1 MSILS
6 QGTSV
11 YVIDPNEGTPA
22 ILKIECATS
31 FSPGGDPADQI
42 EDTCLEAFERSYK
55 SGLRTPGQ
63 ATMGLNA
70 DPTNES
76 HLTLY
81 GLSRENPSPILKF
94 AVGWSD
100 GTAPPTLADGDE
112 DFELPTTRTWF
123 TFEGYIADFPFD
135 FAQNTVVTTEVSIQR
150 SGGSNWIKKGV
161 TP

>member
-6 QGTSV
+6 QGTNV
-11 YVIDPNEGTPA
+11 YVLDPNDGTPA
-22 ILKIECATS
+22 VLKIEGATS

-42 EDTCLEAFERSYK
+42 EDTGLDAFERSYK
-55 SGLRTPGQ
+55 PGLRTPGQ

-70 DPTNES
+70 DPANAS

-81 GLSRENPSPILKF
+81 DLSRENPSPTLKF

-100 GTAPPTLADGDE
+100 GIDPPTLAVSPADGFD
-112 DFELPTTRTWF
+112 LPTTRTWF

-150 SGGSNWIKKGV
+150 SGNSAWIKKGA
-161 TP
+161 

>member
-6 QGTSV
+6 QGTNV
-11 YVIDPNEGTPA
+11 YVLDPNDGTPVV
-22 ILKIECATS
+22 LKIECTTS

-42 EDTCLEAFERSYK
+42 EDTCLDAFERSYQP
-55 SGLRTPGQ
+55 GLRTPGQ

-70 DPTNES
+70 DPRNES

-81 GLSRENPSPILKF
+81 GLSRQNPSPILKY

-100 GTAPPTLADGDE
+100 GTAAPTIAVDE
-112 DFELPTTRTWF
+112 GFELPTTRTWF

-135 FAQNTVVTTEVSIQR
+135 FTQNTVVTTEISIQR
-150 SGGSNWIKKGV
+150 SGNSAWIKKGAA
-161 TP
+161 

>member
-6 QGTSV
+6 QGTNV
-11 YVIDPNEGTPA
+11 YVLDPNDGTPA
-22 ILKIECATS
+22 VLNIECATS

-42 EDTCLEAFERSYK
+42 EDTCLDAFERSYQ

-70 DPTNES
+70 DPNNQS

-81 GLSRENPSPILKF
+81 DLSRQNPSPVLKF

-100 GTAPPTLADGDE
+100 GTEPPTLNTGSDN
-112 DFELPTTRTWF
+112 FELPATRTWF
-123 TFEGYIADFPFD
+123 TFQGYIADFPFD
-135 FAQNTVVTTEVSIQR
+135 FAQNTLVTTEVSIQR
-150 SGGSNWIKKGV
+150 SGNSAWIKKGAV
-161 TP
+161 